1 MTFPINKR
9 FFRDACNSHVR
20 RGTTTFFRC
29 GQLVLLL
36 SAGCMTSVLDAQTS
50 ANTPVSAAISN
61 PGDALAVFD
70 GQPIYLQDLPSTD
83 QVQIDKMMQQ
93 VYSVQ
98 LRALRAAMEHRLV
111 EAEAKRQGKSPQEL
125 FQSEVLA
132 KVSEP
137 TDEQVKA
144 YYETRREQIK
154 QPLETVQ
161 ENIRGALKNTA
172 TQKAQTTYVQDL
184 MQKALNDSSL
194 VLLVKPPKTDVT
206 ADPLRVRGETKAPV
220 TIVEFSDYSCPFCRA
235 AESTMNE
242 LLAKYPGK
250 VKVSYRDFP
259 LREVHPEAQQAAE
272 ASRCA
277 GEQGK
282 FWEYHD
288 ALFADP
294 KKHAAED
301 LVANA
306 KALQLDQAQFDA
318 CMASQR
324 YRAQVDQD
332 VLLGSRAGVVST
344 PGFFINGKFVSGAQP
359 AAVFE
364 KIIDEDLKPAT
375 NAASLR

>member
-1 MTFPINKR
+1 VR
-9 FFRDACNSHVR
+9 HAR
-20 RGTTTFFRC
+20 RGTTVFFRC
-29 GQLVLLL
+29 SLLMLLL
-36 SAGCMTSVLDAQTS
+36 SVGCMVPALGAQS
-50 ANTPVSAAISN
+50 SAANAAPAAGSTQ
-61 PGDALAVFD
+61 GEALAVFD
-70 GQPIYLQDLPSTD
+70 GQPIYQQDLPAAD
-83 QVQIDKMMQQ
+83 QVQLDKMMQQ

-98 LRALRAAMEHRLV
+98 VRALRAAMEHRLV
-111 EAEAKRQGKSPQEL
+111 ETEAKRQGKSPEEL
-125 FQSEVLA
+125 FKSEVLT
-132 KVSEP
+132 KVNEP

-144 YYETRREQIK
+144 YYEVRREQIK
-154 QPLETVQ
+154 QPLEKVQ
-161 ENIRGALKNTA
+161 ESIRGTLKNTA
-172 TQKAQTTYVQDL
+172 TQKAETIYVQNL
-184 MQKALNDSSL
+184 MQKALNDASL

-206 ADPLRVRGETKAPV
+206 VDPLRMRGDAKAPV

-242 LLAKYPGK
+242 LLAKYPVN

-259 LREVHPEAQQAAE
+259 LRELHPEAQQAAE

-288 ALFADP
+288 ALFANP

-301 LVANA
+301 LVADA
-306 KALQLDQAQFDA
+306 HALQLDQAKFDA
-318 CMASQR
+318 CMTSQR

-359 AAVFE
+359 VAVFE
-364 KIIDEDLKPAT
+364 KIIEDDLKPTAASAT
-375 NAASLR
+375 ASLR